1 VFADTDKEILLSLS
15 VASQHYIVLS
25 GRNSFGCE
33 VSFVIRWSNH
43 VYTRSGSSPGCAAGF
58 DLDSLPDDAVH
69 CEPVSAPNSHASCPP
84 NIWALAA
91 QSAMAC
97 GAEAC
102 PRSRLDDAVPED
114 HPMREIAAVLDLL
127 LVYSELASYYP
138 RIGRPMFSVSHST
151 AIIIHH
157 GTSSRS

>member
-1 VFADTDKEILLSLS
+1 MRSIICYSLVEPCVHAQRQFPRMWRWVRTRLAAD
-15 VASQHYIVLS
+15 
-25 GRNSFGCE
+25 N
-33 VSFVIRWSNH
+33 
-43 VYTRSGSSPGCAAGF
+43 
-58 DLDSLPDDAVH
+58 AVH